1 VIKKGIHI
9 ILFVMCCKIALG
21 QDPQFS
27 QPYASALYLNP
38 ALTGDTK
45 LNRVAMTFR
54 NQWTAINN
62 GYMTYMV
69 SFDHYERKINA
80 GFGGYILYDQSGSN
94 GYRVTG
100 LRLNYSYDARIDHWS
115 GIKGGISVGY
125 SLMNIN
131 QNDLLFADQ
140 IIRGGSVPSVET
152 GLSDQTSYFDIGA
165 GLLYYN
171 KFVWAGVAVNHLS
184 NPNISFNSQVDRL
197 PLKFSVHTGIS
208 VWKKYGNWGKELSSI
223 NIAFNYKFQDK
234 WDQMDIGAYYNY
246 YPFVIGVWYRGIPL
260 LKSYE
265 PNYTNHESL
274 ILLVGLDYKNKFR
287 VGYSYDFTISQ
298 LTMSSGGSHELTLVY
313 EWPGNSKRT
322 RKRRIACPKF

>member
-1 VIKKGIHI
+1 M
-9 ILFVMCCKIALG
+9 LCCKIALG

-62 GYMTYMV
+62 GFKSYML

-100 LRLNYSYDARIDHWS
+100 LRLNYSYDARIDRWS
-115 GIKGGISVGY
+115 GIKGGISLGY

-140 IIRGGSVPSVET
+140 IIRGGAVPTVET
-152 GLSDQTSYFDIGA
+152 GISDQESYFDVGA

-171 KFVWAGVAVNHLS
+171 KFIWAGVSVNHLS
-184 NPNISFNSQVDRL
+184 NPNISFTSQVDRL
-197 PLKFSVHTGIS
+197 APKFSFHTGIS
-208 VWKKYGNWGKELSSI
+208 VWKKYGSWGKELSSI

-246 YPFVIGVWYRGIPL
+246 HPFVVGVWYRGIPL

-298 LTMSSGGSHELTLVY
+298 LTMSSGGSHELSLIF

-322 RKRRIACPKF
+322 RNRRIPCPKF